1 MRVTHLYELD
11 LCSCIK
17 MNSNIRKMYIFGL
30 LCLLLLTVESR
41 PLERRLKAVI
51 ANSLRNKIGL
61 LKTSLA
67 SRIKLLQLQR
77 EYRLMKNYYDS
88 GLSLEEAR
96 KRVKTVDDVIADI
109 LNRNKIDNEKNPGM

>member
-1 MRVTHLYELD
+1 MNWIYV
-11 LCSCIK
+11 SCIK

-41 PLERRLKAVI
+41 PLERRLKSVI

-77 EYRLMKNYYDS
+77 EYRLMKKYYDS

-96 KRVKTVDDVIADI
+96 KRVKTVDEVIADI